1 MGARFR
7 YPSPVNPRVVV
18 IPVVILVGGLVM
30 SLTAPVPTMLRI
42 LIFLSDCFAAV
53 VVGLILWRREQR

>member
-1 MGARFR
+1 M
-7 YPSPVNPRVVV
+7 NPRVVV

-30 SLTAPVPTMLRI
+30 ALTAPVPTMLRI
-42 LIFLSDCFAAV
+42 LIFLSDCFAAI